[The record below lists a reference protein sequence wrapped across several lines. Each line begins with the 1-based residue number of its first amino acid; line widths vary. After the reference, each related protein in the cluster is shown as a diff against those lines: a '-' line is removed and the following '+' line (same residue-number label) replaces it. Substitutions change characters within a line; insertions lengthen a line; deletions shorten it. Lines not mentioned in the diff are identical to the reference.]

1 MLTESVP
8 THMRHILSIEYE
20 YCRVYLHSL
29 ALQAVIQRCVE
40 NTPQTRAAHTYR
52 PGVNGRDSREDS
64 SKSNGGTI
72 ASQVIR
78 KWLKND
84 GPHIGEIVDGA
95 HNVLRIVSEGLL
107 PDGYL
112 KHCPVRTYFRI
123 ISVAVILLKVFSPL
137 LSIPWLR
144 FIIPARPVLIGLPRL
159 SCSVTM
165 RTPSTLHSN
174 S

>member
-1 MLTESVP
+1 
-8 THMRHILSIEYE
+8 MRHILSIEYE

-40 NTPQTRAAHTYR
+40 NTPQNRAAKTHQ
-52 PGVNGRDSREDS
+52 PGANTRDSREDP
-64 SKSNGGTI
+64 SKTDGGTI
-72 ASQVIR
+72 APQVIR

-95 HNVLRIVSEGLL
+95 RNVLRIVSESLL

-123 ISVAVILLKVFSPL
+123 TSVAVILLKVPSPFSFVLPAA
-137 LSIPWLR
+137 LSHTTSASPNK
-144 FIIPARPVLIGLPRL
+144 A
-159 SCSVTM
+159 
-165 RTPSTLHSN
+165 H
-174 S
+174 